1 MLGLSDP
8 FSIHSI
14 SRLGYYQTEEKARRA
29 KENEGVREQEREFI
43 NIRYIID
50 AKERQPLGG
59 SVWVVYGQKKGGYN
73 R

>member
-59 SVWVVYGQKKGGYN
+59 ECVGCLWTKKRGIQ
-73 R
+73 